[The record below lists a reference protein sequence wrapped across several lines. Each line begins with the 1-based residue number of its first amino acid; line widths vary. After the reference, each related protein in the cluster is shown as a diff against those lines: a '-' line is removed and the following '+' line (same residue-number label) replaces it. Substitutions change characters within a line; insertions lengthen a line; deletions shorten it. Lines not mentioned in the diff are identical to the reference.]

1 MTIDEYKDLVDL
13 TITDK
18 TATYSIS
25 PQNVGDML
33 KDLAD
38 LVPVVSS
45 TTVPLGSI
53 TMYAPANPATE
64 FDASGL
70 GLTGSAVEGWAI
82 CNGNSGTYNSIAYTT
97 PDLKG
102 KFVVGWN
109 PSDTD
114 YDAVGET
121 GGAKTVTLDV
131 TQIPSHTHN
140 TQFKASQA
148 DLDEAGISG
157 ILMNRD
163 TTWNSTAATSSAGG
177 GLAHENRPPY
187 YTVLYIKKIA

>member
-18 TATYSIS
+18 TANYSIS

-45 TTVPLGSI
+45 TNVPLGSI
-53 TMYAPANPATE
+53 TMYAPSNPSTE

-70 GLTGSAVEGWAI
+70 GLTGSAVQGWAI

-109 PSDTD
+109 PADAD

-121 GGAKTVTLDV
+121 GGAKTVTLDI
-131 TQIPSHTHN
+131 TQIPPHVHPTNAIVSTGGAAYGFEHVN
-140 TQFKASQA
+140 SGN
-148 DLDEAGISG
+148 AGI
-157 ILMNRD
+157 RD
-163 TTWNSTAATSSAGG
+163 TNSAGG

>member
-1 MTIDEYKDLVDL
+1 MTIAEYKALVDV
-13 TITDK
+13 TITNK
-18 TATYSIS
+18 TVNYSIS

-53 TMYAPANPATE
+53 TMYAPVNPATE

-70 GLTGSAVEGWAI
+70 GLTGSVVEGWAI

-114 YDAVGET
+114 YDVIGET
-121 GGAKTVTLDV
+121 GGSKTVTLDV
-131 TQIPSHTHN
+131 TQIPAHVHPTTAIVSTGGAANGFEHVN
-140 TQFKASQA
+140 T
-148 DLDEAGISG
+148 GNSG
-157 ILMNRD
+157 IEN
-163 TTWNSTAATSSAGG
+163 TNSTGG
-177 GLAHENRPPY
+177 GLPHENRPPY